1 MTGNRNRPS
10 PFERKA
16 SRSMEQLLIDRNFE
30 AARQEALR
38 IRAER
43 ETRQAAWG
51 GKLPGG
57 TNRG

>member
-1 MTGNRNRPS
+1 
-10 PFERKA
+10 
-16 SRSMEQLLIDRNFE
+16 MEQLLIDRNFE

-57 TNRG
+57 MNRG